1 MASSP
6 PPSGPARR
14 RRRDLLAL
22 PSLLGSAL
30 RLVWSA
36 SPPRTVVMLALQMA
50 ASLSLFGQVVLLDQ
64 VLGVVLDRGSGSE
77 SVRDTALPVALLA
90 ALTAVTALAAS
101 ARGLLQRMLGELVA
115 REVWRRILDVTQT
128 VELSTYDDPDF
139 HDQAE
144 RVQSSAASQTQIV
157 VQALVVFVGDALG
170 VLAGT
175 VAVVTI
181 APVLAPLLLLSAV
194 PLIVVSRVSARSEFT
209 FAVAQSWR
217 DRERSYL
224 QDVLGR
230 REEAKEVRSFSLAPA
245 LRGRWEANVEEFL
258 DDLRRHVGRRIRLAL
273 VGNVVAAVLTA
284 GALLMALYLVDSG
297 ALSIASAGAALVAV
311 RLLGSRVSGASLGLS
326 TIFESSLFLRDLR
339 EFLGRVRVE
348 EQPDLRPPAP
358 AGFDRL
364 TVSDVTFTYPGAALP
379 SLQGLSL
386 EVRRGEVIALV
397 GENGSGKT
405 TLAKLLAN
413 LYEPD
418 EGAVCWDGADLREF
432 EPDSVRRRMSV
443 IFQDFIRY
451 QFSARGN
458 IALGRPEEDVDDET
472 IRDAAQQADV
482 DRLISSLPAGYDT
495 ILSKEYAGGTDLSGG
510 QWQRIALARAFIRN
524 APFVILDEPTA
535 SIDARAEHELF
546 ERIRTLFAGRT
557 VLLISHRFSTVR
569 DADRIYVLSA
579 GRVVEQGNHADLMEQ
594 GGLYADLFRLQASA
608 YEDSAG

>member
-1 MASSP
+1 MVNSSP
-6 PPSGPARR
+6 PSGAAGPRR
-14 RRRDLLAL
+14 RSGLLAL

-30 RLVWSA
+30 QLVWSA
-36 SPPRTVVMLALQMA
+36 SPRRAVAMLALQVG
-50 ASLSLFGQVVLLDQ
+50 ASLALFGQVLLVDQ
-64 VLGVVLDRGSGSE
+64 ILSVVLDPD
-77 SVRDTALPVALLA
+77 SVRRAVVPVALLA
-90 ALTAVTALAAS
+90 LLTAVTALAAS
-101 ARGLLQRMLGELVA
+101 ARGLLQRMLGEMVA

-128 VELSTYDDPDF
+128 VELSAYDDHNF

-144 RVQSSAASQTQIV
+144 RVQASAASQTQIV
-157 VQALVVFVGDALG
+157 VQALVVLVGDALG

-181 APVLAPLLLLSAV
+181 APTLAPLLLLSAV
-194 PLIVVSRVSARSEFT
+194 PLLLVSRVSARSEFV

-224 QDVLGR
+224 QAVLGR
-230 REEAKEVRSFSLAPA
+230 REEAKEVRAFSLAPA
-245 LRGRWEANVEEFL
+245 LRRRWEANFQAFL

-273 VGNVVAAVLTA
+273 FGNLVAAVLTA
-284 GALLMALYLVDSG
+284 GALLLALYLVDSG

-311 RLLGSRVSGASLGLS
+311 RLLGSRVSGAALGVS
-326 TIFESSLFLRDLR
+326 TIVESSLFLRDLR
-339 EFLGRVRVE
+339 DFLGRVQVDAR
-348 EQPDLRPPAP
+348 QSHRRPPAP
-358 AGFDRL
+358 AGFDRI

-379 SLQGLSL
+379 SLQGVSL

-418 EGAVCWDGADLREF
+418 EGVICWDGTPLREF

-472 IRDAAQQADV
+472 IREAAQQADV
-482 DRLISSLPAGYDT
+482 DGLITTLPAGYDT

-510 QWQRIALARAFIRN
+510 QWQRVALARAFIRD

-546 ERIRTLFAGRT
+546 ERIGTLFAGRT

-569 DADRIYVLSA
+569 DADRIYVLSE